1 MRRIV
6 FSILALL
13 AVACVAQAA
22 APPDALAACSLS
34 HADVP
39 RSNDPNQ
46 AGAVVT
52 YSAPTRTPAMGN
64 TCGTVS
70 CSPASGSFFPL
81 GATLVICTASSGED
95 AIGFRITVNDT
106 QPPTVTAPPN
116 QDKPTAPGLPG
127 ATATFTPTASDNA
140 PGVRVACAPPSGSF
154 FPIGNTTVTC
164 TSTDAAGNTATATF
178 QVRIADA
185 EPPVLRLPGD
195 LSVLA
200 DAGQRERSIAY
211 PAATATDNSGAT
223 VTPACTPASNSVFA
237 LGRTTVTC
245 TATDPRGNVATGSF
259 AVDLVERLTLP
270 GAPGLVGVAP
280 ELSICGA
287 NPQRFARQRSVR
299 VCIGSSAQ
307 GTVSGSAKL
316 TIAGVRKPVA
326 LAEVSAPVNAG
337 GTAKLRLPIGARTR
351 AAVTKALRR
360 NRRVRAAVKVSVSD
374 AAGGRGVLAFQ
385 VLGSR

>member
-1 MRRIV
+1 MRRTLLAM
-6 FSILALL
+6 LALL
-13 AVACVAQAA
+13 AVACAAQGA
-22 APPDALAACSLS
+22 APPDALAVCTSLT
-34 HADVP
+34 HANVQV
-39 RSNDPNQ
+39 SNDPNQ
-46 AGAVVT
+46 AGAVVN
-52 YSAPTRTPAMGN
+52 YSAPVVNGD
-64 TCGTVS
+64 TCGTIT
-70 CSPASGSFFPL
+70 CSPASGSFYPL
-81 GATLVICTASSGED
+81 GATPVICTASGGK
-95 AIGFRITVNDT
+95 AVGFRITVIDT

-140 PGVRVACAPPSGSF
+140 PGVRVACTPPSGSF
-154 FPIGNTTVTC
+154 FPIGTTIVTC
-164 TSTDAAGNTATATF
+164 TSTDGAGNTATATF

-200 DAGQRERSIAY
+200 DAGQRARSIAY

-223 VTPACTPASNSVFA
+223 VTPACTPASGFVFA
-237 LGRTTVTC
+237 LGRTPVVC
-245 TATDPRGNVATGSF
+245 TATDPAGNTAIGSF
-259 AVDLVERLTLP
+259 AVDLVERL
-270 GAPGLVGVAP
+270 GIAAPARAP

-307 GTVSGSAKL
+307 GTVRGSATL

-337 GTAKLRLPIGARTR
+337 GTAKLRLPISARTR
-351 AAVTKALRR
+351 AAITKALRR

-374 AAGGRGVLAFQ
+374 AAGGRGVVAFQ